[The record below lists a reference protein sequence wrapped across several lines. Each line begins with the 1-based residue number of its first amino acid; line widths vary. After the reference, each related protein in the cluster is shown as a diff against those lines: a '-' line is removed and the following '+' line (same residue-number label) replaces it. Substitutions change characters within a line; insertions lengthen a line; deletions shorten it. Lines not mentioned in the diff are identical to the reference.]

1 MKEVVIATNNQGKV
15 KEFEQMFSAYGITV
29 KSLKDFEEDIDVEET
44 GDTFEKN
51 ALLKAETISSQW
63 NIPVL
68 ADDSGLEVDILQGR
82 PGIYSARYAGEEK
95 NDKKNIEK
103 LLEELG
109 ETTVKDRS
117 ARFVCVIAVAR
128 PGQASFTKRGTCEG
142 AIALQPRGEH
152 GFGYDPIF
160 IPENYMKTMAELPAE
175 EKNSI
180 SHRHNA
186 LVKIEEWL
194 EEKGE

>member
-1 MKEVVIATNNQGKV
+1 MKEIVIATNNQGKV
-15 KEFEQMFSAYGITV
+15 KEFEQMFSGYDIQV
-29 KSLKDFEEDIDVEET
+29 KSLRDFEKEIDVEET
-44 GDTFEKN
+44 GETFEEN

-68 ADDSGLEVDILQGR
+68 ADDSGLEVDALGGR
-82 PGIYSARYAGEEK
+82 PGIYSARYAGQEK
-95 NDKKNIEK
+95 DDKKNMEK

-109 ETTVKDRS
+109 EIDVKERN

-128 PGQASFTKRGTCEG
+128 PGHESFTRRGTCEG

-160 IPENYMKTMAELPAE
+160 IPSNYTKTMAELPAE
-175 EKNSI
+175 EKNRI
-180 SHRHNA
+180 SHRYHA

-194 EEKGE
+194 KGKGD